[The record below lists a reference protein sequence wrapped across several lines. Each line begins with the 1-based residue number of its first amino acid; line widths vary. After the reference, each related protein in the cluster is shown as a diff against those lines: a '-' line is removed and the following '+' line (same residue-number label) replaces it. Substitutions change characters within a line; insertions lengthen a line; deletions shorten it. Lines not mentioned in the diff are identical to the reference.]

1 MGSLSLA
8 HPKDCPISAPKQA
21 PLWSSPP
28 EGADIPSFRSE
39 HQKPESSFT
48 LLCTFCPTCNP
59 SKLQAAPPEDAAR
72 SPRFPS
78 PLAPAAP
85 GWAPC
90 SHVRPHEPSCSW
102 LAFLRAPPSSQ
113 RNPSKPALHHVP
125 RCSEPRGGP
134 LLPDGRTTFPQP
146 WVLHHLPCHLSHPVP
161 NHPPLSSSA
170 PASP

>member
-90 SHVRPHEPSCSW
+90 SHVRMSRP
-102 LAFLRAPPSSQ
+102 APGSPSSGLHPAASEILLNLHYIMSLAAQ
-113 RNPSKPALHHVP
+113 NPEVAPFSLMVEQPSHSPGSSTICPVIFPTLSP
-125 RCSEPRGGP
+125 IT
-134 LLPDGRTTFPQP
+134 LL
-146 WVLHHLPCHLSHPVP
+146 
-161 NHPPLSSSA
+161 
-170 PASP
+170 